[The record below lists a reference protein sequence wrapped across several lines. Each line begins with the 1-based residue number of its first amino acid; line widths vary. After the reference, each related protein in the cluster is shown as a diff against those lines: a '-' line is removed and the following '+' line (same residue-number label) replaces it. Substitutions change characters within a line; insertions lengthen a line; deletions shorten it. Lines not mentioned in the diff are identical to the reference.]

1 MTKLKARCINTSYK
15 KNPLCD
21 EIMIHGF
28 ATIKFLFLPEQHA
41 HGTAACIGEQHAWG
55 GGKGSGFLLPNGP
68 DTIQSTMILCGQAAQ
83 TTQEA
88 VCSGG
93 ATCSGKQ
100 YARGSSITGSYIASL
115 HEIEDNFVF
124 ASI

>member
-1 MTKLKARCINTSYK
+1 MVQR
-15 KNPLCD
+15 
-21 EIMIHGF
+21 
-28 ATIKFLFLPEQHA
+28 HA
-41 HGTAACIGEQHAWG
+41 LESSMPGG
-55 GGKGSGFLLPNGP
+55 GGKGSGFLLPSSSNGP
-68 DTIQSTMILCGQAAQ
+68 NTIQSTMILRGQAAQ

-93 ATCSGKQ
+93 ATCFGKQ

-124 ASI
+124 ASV